1 MSSQNLPIYKS
12 ALELAR
18 YIEEIVR
25 GFEKYHKYTMG
36 VDLRNKSKEILFGI
50 SRANLSED
58 RVATLGSLRDSCE
71 EMKMLIHL
79 SKELKAFRSFK
90 QFEYSSM
97 LSVGVCKQA
106 QAWLGASRCVGRGL
120 RTPTMQKL

>member
-1 MSSQNLPIYKS
+1 MSSCNLPIYKS

-36 VDLRNKSKEILFGI
+36 VDLRHKSKEILFAI
-50 SRANLSED
+50 SSANLSSN
-58 RVATLGSLRDSCE
+58 RVEALERLRDRCE
-71 EMKMLIHL
+71 EMKVLIEL
-79 SKELKAFRSFK
+79 SKELKAFRAFK
-90 QFEYSSM
+90 QFEYSSL

-106 QAWLGASRCVGRGL
+106 QAWLGASMVRL
-120 RTPTMQKL
+120 KL